1 MPDDTS
7 PIDALITAS
16 SFGTPG
22 ARRLAATVPDDVAK
36 AIVARSHQRSE
47 PGMCDLCHGEPAET
61 SRDSTALCGDCAE
74 GWDYYENLTT
84 DEVALDLLAQ
94 QLHVTESEML

>member
-1 MPDDTS
+1 VDDTS
-7 PIDALITAS
+7 RIDALIAAS

-36 AIVARSHQRSE
+36 AIVARSHQRPG

-61 SRDSTALCGDCAE
+61 RRDSTDLCGDCAE
-74 GWDYYENLTT
+74 GWDYYESLTA
-84 DEVALDLLAQ
+84 DELALDLLAQ
-94 QLHVTESEML
+94 QIHVTETQESR